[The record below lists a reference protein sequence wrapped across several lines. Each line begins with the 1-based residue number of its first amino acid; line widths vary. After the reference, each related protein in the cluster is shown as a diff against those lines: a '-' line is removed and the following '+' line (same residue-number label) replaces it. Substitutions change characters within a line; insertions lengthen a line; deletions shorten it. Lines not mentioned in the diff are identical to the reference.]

1 MNRNILKKLGAVALS
16 ALMTLGVASQGI
28 STVQATSYYVNY
40 DGKSKAYGSTCG
52 KFRINGRQAW
62 CLEHKKSTPG
72 SQSMNAEIY
81 HSTEAKYANIRKI
94 MYYGWFGYEEWGGL
108 HGKSNDEKNVIMSKA
123 LSHAYS
129 GSSISKGIM
138 TDFYNYATSKPD
150 PLNQHVL
157 MFSKNVVNTWYDKNA
172 KTQKSESSRLNGPN
186 GYHITINTQTNR
198 VKVVNETRGWSGQVV
213 DVYGGDTVHY
223 EADAGYT
230 GHAYSGYLKGGFTFA
245 PLIAWNGDS
254 RKQRVGTWITEDP
267 IQTTFL
273 NADFRAQLGSL
284 KLRKTDKG
292 GKLLDGAVFH
302 VSGNGYDRDVTVT
315 NGEITVNELPIGDY
329 TVTEKTAPN
338 GYLVNVAPFK
348 TTVSA
353 NHTAETT
360 ITDEAPT
367 GKISIKKSDSK
378 GNVQGEASLEGA
390 EYTVYGADGQE
401 VGKITT
407 DKDGN
412 GSLENLVLGTYTVKE
427 TKAPE
432 AYDLDWNTYT
442 VELTYK
448 DQNTAIILGNVDS
461 KENVKTGKI
470 EIKKTDTEGNPLK
483 SGEFGIY
490 ANADMYIGD
499 TLYKKGQL
507 VVSIKTDD
515 SGVARSGDLPYGSYY
530 VKEISA
536 PTHEGGNS
544 HNFVLSDDT
553 QYVKINGK
561 NKTDTVTFVDKKVTA
576 SKTTITGTDEIKGA
590 VMTVTDNDGKVIDTW
605 TSDGNPHSI
614 KGLHEGWEYTLTET
628 TAPKGYVKA
637 ESIKFTVSTDKKDQT
652 IVMKDKQFTASK
664 KDVSGK
670 NYVEGAKL
678 EVRDDQNRVV
688 DSWTSTKEDHYVSG
702 LEEGKTY
709 RLVEAEAPKGYVKA
723 KDVFFTVSNEKKNES
738 VVMKDAKITA
748 SKTEVTGTKEVEGAK
763 MTVTDEKGKTVD
775 EWTSGKE
782 EHSISGLEEG
792 KKYTLTET
800 TAPKGYVKA
809 ESIEFTAG
817 DKDQKLVMKD
827 KQVTVTKTEVS
838 GTDEVEGAKMTVTDE
853 KGKTVDEWTSG
864 KEEHY
869 VSGLEEGKTYTL
881 TETTA
886 PNGYVKA
893 ESIEFTVSKDK
904 VNQKVNMLD
913 KQISVTKTDITG
925 TQEVPGATLTV
936 KDEDGNTV
944 DTWVS
949 GEKEHYVSGLEE
961 GKTYTLIEE
970 TAPEGYVRADEITFT
985 VTKEK
990 VDQEVNM
997 FDAQVK
1003 VTKTDALTGDAVKG
1017 AEFTVFDKDGNI
1029 VDKWTT
1035 DGTAHAVS
1043 GLDAGCEYI
1052 LKETKT
1058 PEGYMTA
1065 PDRTLV
1071 VSGEQNMDVEIK
1083 EQPVLTDIEV
1093 QKVDAQTKKVI
1104 RSKDFEFTMYSDAEC
1119 KNAITTV
1126 SADKNAGT
1134 ATFKDLRYGTYYI
1147 KETKAPTGYLLS
1159 KEVKKVVIDD
1169 NLENVGKT
1177 YSFVYQDTPM
1187 PTTGVKTGDGTDIKK
1202 FTALTGISG
1211 IVLLICVI
1219 LILRKKKNAQ

>member
-28 STVQATSYYVNY
+28 SSVEASGNYELKYYGQSKGLGSECGNFTI
-40 DGKSKAYGSTCG
+40 DGRRG
-52 KFRINGRQAW
+52 W
-62 CLEHKKSTPG
+62 CIEHKKDSPPSG
-72 SQSMNAEIY
+72 FVNGEIY
-81 HSTEAKYANIRKI
+81 HGTDAKSANIRKI
-94 MYYGWFGYEEWGGL
+94 MYYGWEGFEPWSGL
-108 HGKSNDEKNVIMSKA
+108 NTLSDAEKNSLMSMA
-123 LSHAYS
+123 LSCAYS
-129 GSSISKGIM
+129 GTKIRNATIKN
-138 TDFYNYATSKPD
+138 FYNYATSQPD
-150 PLNQHVL
+150 PQNKNILK
-157 MFSKNVVNTWYDKNA
+157 FSKQIVNTWYDQNA
-172 KTQKSESSRLNGPN
+172 KVQKSESSRLNGPN
-186 GYHITINTQTNR
+186 GAHVTINPQTSKVR
-198 VKVVNETRGWSGQVV
+198 VVNETKGTSGQIV
-213 DVYGGDTVHY
+213 DVYAGDTVHY
-223 EADAGYT
+223 EADADYT
-230 GHAYSGYLKGGFTFA
+230 GNSYSGWLKGGFSFA
-245 PLIAWNGDS
+245 PLIVHNGNS
-254 RKQRVGTWITEDP
+254 KQQHIGVWITTDP
-267 IQTTFL
+267 LEPTCL
-273 NADFRAQLGSL
+273 NADFKAVVGSL
-284 KLRKTDKG
+284 KLRKTDTG

-302 VSGNGYDRDVTVT
+302 VSGNGYDKDVTVA
-315 NGEITVNELPIGDY
+315 NGEITVNDLTVGDY
-329 TVTEKTAPN
+329 TITEKTAPN

-353 NHTAETT
+353 NQTAETT

-515 SGVARSGDLPYGSYY
+515 SGVARSDDLPYGSYY

-536 PTHEGGNS
+536 PTQEAGNS

-652 IVMKDKQFTASK
+652 LVMKDKQFTASK
-664 KDVSGK
+664 TDVSHK

-723 KDVFFTVSNEKKNES
+723 RDVFFTVSKDKKNES
-738 VVMKDAKITA
+738 VVMKDAIITA
-748 SKTEVTGTKEVEGAK
+748 SKTDITGTKEVEGAK
-763 MTVTDEKGKTVD
+763 MTVTDETGKTVD

-782 EHSISGLEEG
+782 EHRISGLEEG

-809 ESIEFTAG
+809 ESITFTAG
-817 DKDQKLVMKD
+817 DKNQKFVMRD

-853 KGKTVDEWTSG
+853 KGKTVDEWTST
-864 KEEHY
+864 KE
-869 VSGLEEGKTYTL
+869 
-881 TETTA
+881 
-886 PNGYVKA
+886 
-893 ESIEFTVSKDK
+893 
-904 VNQKVNMLD
+904 
-913 KQISVTKTDITG
+913 
-925 TQEVPGATLTV
+925 
-936 KDEDGNTV
+936 
-944 DTWVS
+944 
-949 GEKEHYVSGLEE
+949 EHYVSGLEE

-970 TAPEGYVRADEITFT
+970 NAPEGYVRAEEITFT
-985 VTKEK
+985 VTNEK

-1043 GLDAGCEYI
+1043 GLDAGKEYI

-1159 KEVKKVVIDD
+1159 KEVKKVVVDD
-1169 NLENVGKT
+1169 KLENVGKT
-1177 YSFVYQDTPM
+1177 YSFIYQDTPM
-1187 PTTGVKTGDGTDIKK
+1187 PTTGVKTGDGTDIQK

>member
-16 ALMTLGVASQGI
+16 ALMTLGIASQGI
-28 STVQATSYYVNY
+28 STVEAFSAHVDY

-62 CLEHKKSTPG
+62 CLEHAKKTPG
-72 SQSMNAEIY
+72 SQNMNAEIY
-81 HSTEAKYANIRKI
+81 TSTEARYANIRKI
-94 MYYGWFGYEEWGGL
+94 MYYGWFGYEEWSGL
-108 HGKSNDEKNVIMSKA
+108 HGKSDNEKNVIMSKA

-150 PLNQHVL
+150 PLHQNNLV
-157 MFSKNVVNTWYDKNA
+157 FSRHVVNTWYDQNA
-172 KTQKSESSRLNGPN
+172 KIQKSESSRLNGPN

-198 VKVVNETRGWSGQVV
+198 VKVVNETKGWAGQVV

-230 GHAYSGYLKGGFTFA
+230 GHAYSGYLQGGFTFA

-254 RKQRVGTWITEDP
+254 RKQHVGTWLTVDP
-267 IQTTFL
+267 GVNTFL

-536 PTHEGGNS
+536 PTQEAGNS

-936 KDEDGNTV
+936 KDADGNTV

-1003 VTKTDALTGDAVKG
+1003 VTKTDALTGDSVKG

-1083 EQPVLTDIEV
+1083 EHPVLTDIEV

>member
-28 STVQATSYYVNY
+28 STVNAASYYVNY
-40 DGKSKAYGSTCG
+40 DGKSTAYGSTCG

-62 CLEHKKSTPG
+62 CLEHAKKTPG

-94 MYYGWFGYEEWGGL
+94 MYYGWFGYEEWSGL
-108 HGKSNDEKNVIMSKA
+108 HGKSDNEKNVIMSKA

-129 GSSISKGIM
+129 GSSISRGIM

-150 PLNQHVL
+150 PLNQNVL
-157 MFSKNVVNTWYDKNA
+157 VFSKQVVNTWYDQNA
-172 KTQKSESSRLNGPN
+172 KIQKSESSRLNGPN
-186 GYHITINTQTNR
+186 GYHITINTQTSR

-230 GHAYSGYLKGGFTFA
+230 GSAYSGWKKAGFTFA
-245 PLIAWNGDS
+245 PLIAWNNDS
-254 RKQRVGTWITEDP
+254 SKQHLGTWITEDP
-267 IQTTFL
+267 IVSTCL

-302 VSGNGYDRDVTVT
+302 VSGNGYDKDVTVA

-348 TTVSA
+348 ATVSA
-353 NHTAETT
+353 GQTAETT

-367 GKISIKKSDSK
+367 GKISIRKSDSK

-390 EYTVYGADGQE
+390 EYTVYGADSQE

-515 SGVARSGDLPYGSYY
+515 SGVARSDDLPYGSYY

-536 PTHEGGNS
+536 PTQEDGNS

-652 IVMKDKQFTASK
+652 LVMKDKQFTASK

-709 RLVEAEAPKGYVKA
+709 
-723 KDVFFTVSNEKKNES
+723 
-738 VVMKDAKITA
+738 
-748 SKTEVTGTKEVEGAK
+748 
-763 MTVTDEKGKTVD
+763 
-775 EWTSGKE
+775 
-782 EHSISGLEEG
+782 
-792 KKYTLTET
+792 
-800 TAPKGYVKA
+800 
-809 ESIEFTAG
+809 
-817 DKDQKLVMKD
+817 
-827 KQVTVTKTEVS
+827 
-838 GTDEVEGAKMTVTDE
+838 
-853 KGKTVDEWTSG
+853 
-864 KEEHY
+864 
-869 VSGLEEGKTYTL
+869 
-881 TETTA
+881 
-886 PNGYVKA
+886 
-893 ESIEFTVSKDK
+893 
-904 VNQKVNMLD
+904 
-913 KQISVTKTDITG
+913 
-925 TQEVPGATLTV
+925 
-936 KDEDGNTV
+936 
-944 DTWVS
+944 
-949 GEKEHYVSGLEE
+949 
-961 GKTYTLIEE
+961 TLIEE
-970 TAPEGYVRADEITFT
+970 TAPEGYVRAEKITFT
-985 VTKEK
+985 VTNEK

-1003 VTKTDALTGDAVKG
+1003 VSKTDALTGDAVKG

-1043 GLDAGCEYI
+1043 GLDAGSEYI

-1104 RSKDFEFTMYSDAEC
+1104 RSKDFEFTMYSDEEC

-1159 KEVKKVVIDD
+1159 KVVKKVVVDD
-1169 NLENVGKT
+1169 KLENVGKT

-1187 PTTGVKTGDGTDIKK
+1187 PTTGVKTGDGTDIQK

-1219 LILRKKKNAQ
+1219 LIIRKKKNAQ

>member
-16 ALMTLGVASQGI
+16 ALMTLGVVSQSLNIVEASSHKLDYLGQTTAWG
-28 STVQATSYYVNY
+28 TECGNY
-40 DGKSKAYGSTCG
+40 LIDG
-52 KFRINGRQAW
+52 RRAW
-62 CLEHKKSTPG
+62 CIEHKKDSPPAG
-72 SQSMNAEIY
+72 VVNGDVY
-81 HSTEAKYANIRKI
+81 KSTEGKFANMRKI
-94 MYYGWFGYEEWGGL
+94 MYYGWYGYEQWGGMNNL
-108 HGKSNDEKNVIMSKA
+108 SDIERNTMMSIA

-129 GSSISKGIM
+129 GTKIRQTIIK
-138 TDFYNYATSKPD
+138 DFYNFAVSQPD
-150 PLNQHVL
+150 PLNKNVL
-157 MFSKNVVNTWYDKNA
+157 KFSKQIVNVWYDKDA
-172 KTQKSESSRLNGPN
+172 KIQKSESSTLNGPSN
-186 GYHITINTQTNR
+186 YHVTINPQTSKVR
-198 VKVVNETRGWSGQVV
+198 VVNETRGTSGQIV

-223 EADAGYT
+223 EADADYT
-230 GHAYSGYLKGGFTFA
+230 GNSYSGWLKGGFQFA
-245 PLIAWNGDS
+245 PLIIWNNNAS
-254 RKQRVGTWITEDP
+254 QQHISTWVITAPDEP
-267 IQTTFL
+267 TCL
-273 NADFRAQLGSL
+273 NADFKAVVGSL
-284 KLRKTDKG
+284 KLRKTDTG
-292 GKLLDGAVFH
+292 GKLLNGAVFH
-302 VSGNGYDRDVTVT
+302 VSGNGYEQDVTVE
-315 NGEITVNELPIGDY
+315 NGEITVNELPAGDY

-348 TTVSA
+348 TTVVA
-353 NHTAETT
+353 GQTAETT

-378 GNVQGEASLEGA
+378 GNIQGEASLEGA
-390 EYTVYGADGQE
+390 EYTVYGPDGQE

-461 KENVKTGKI
+461 KENVKIGKI

-515 SGVARSGDLPYGSYY
+515 SGVARSDDLPYGSYY

-536 PTHEGGNS
+536 PTQETGNS

-553 QYVKINGK
+553 QCVKINGK

-652 IVMKDKQFTASK
+652 LVMKDKQFTASK

-709 RLVEAEAPKGYVKA
+709 
-723 KDVFFTVSNEKKNES
+723 
-738 VVMKDAKITA
+738 
-748 SKTEVTGTKEVEGAK
+748 
-763 MTVTDEKGKTVD
+763 
-775 EWTSGKE
+775 
-782 EHSISGLEEG
+782 
-792 KKYTLTET
+792 
-800 TAPKGYVKA
+800 
-809 ESIEFTAG
+809 
-817 DKDQKLVMKD
+817 
-827 KQVTVTKTEVS
+827 
-838 GTDEVEGAKMTVTDE
+838 
-853 KGKTVDEWTSG
+853 
-864 KEEHY
+864 
-869 VSGLEEGKTYTL
+869 
-881 TETTA
+881 
-886 PNGYVKA
+886 
-893 ESIEFTVSKDK
+893 
-904 VNQKVNMLD
+904 
-913 KQISVTKTDITG
+913 
-925 TQEVPGATLTV
+925 
-936 KDEDGNTV
+936 
-944 DTWVS
+944 
-949 GEKEHYVSGLEE
+949 
-961 GKTYTLIEE
+961 TLIEE
-970 TAPEGYVRADEITFT
+970 TAPEGYVRAEEITFT

-1043 GLDAGCEYI
+1043 GLDAGCEYV

-1219 LILRKKKNAQ
+1219 LIIRKKKNAQ

>member
-1 MNRNILKKLGAVALS
+1 MNRNILKKLGAIALS
-16 ALMTLGVASQGI
+16 ALMTLGVTSQSINIVEASSHKLDYLGQTTAWG
-28 STVQATSYYVNY
+28 TECGNY
-40 DGKSKAYGSTCG
+40 LIDG
-52 KFRINGRQAW
+52 RRAW
-62 CLEHKKSTPG
+62 CIEHKKDSPPSG
-72 SQSMNAEIY
+72 VINGDVY
-81 HSTEAKYANIRKI
+81 KSTEEKFANMRKI
-94 MYYGWFGYEEWGGL
+94 MYYGWYGYEQWSGMDNLSDIER
-108 HGKSNDEKNVIMSKA
+108 NTMMSIA
-123 LSHAYS
+123 LSKAYS
-129 GSSISKGIM
+129 GTKIRQTIIN
-138 TDFYNYATSKPD
+138 DFYNFAVSQPD
-150 PLNQHVL
+150 PLNKNVL
-157 MFSKNVVNTWYDKNA
+157 KFSKQIVNVWYDKDA
-172 KTQKSESSRLNGPN
+172 KIQKSESSTLNGPSK
-186 GYHITINTQTNR
+186 YHVTINPQTSKVR
-198 VKVVNETRGWSGQVV
+198 VVNETRGTSGQVV

-223 EADAGYT
+223 EADADYT
-230 GHAYSGYLKGGFTFA
+230 GNSYSGWLKGGFSFA
-245 PLIAWNGDS
+245 PLIVHNGNS
-254 RKQRVGTWITEDP
+254 AQQHISTWVTTDP
-267 IQTTFL
+267 DEPTCL
-273 NADFRAQLGSL
+273 NADFKAVVGSL

-302 VSGNGYDRDVTVT
+302 VSGNGYEQDVTVE
-315 NGEITVNELPIGDY
+315 NGEITVNELPAGDY

-348 TTVSA
+348 TTVVA
-353 NHTAETT
+353 GQTVETT

-367 GKISIKKSDSK
+367 GKIYITKSDSK

-515 SGVARSGDLPYGSYY
+515 SGVARSDDLPYGSYY

-536 PTHEGGNS
+536 PTQEAGNS

-576 SKTTITGTDEIKGA
+576 SKTTITGTKEI
-590 VMTVTDNDGKVIDTW
+590 
-605 TSDGNPHSI
+605 
-614 KGLHEGWEYTLTET
+614 
-628 TAPKGYVKA
+628 
-637 ESIKFTVSTDKKDQT
+637 
-652 IVMKDKQFTASK
+652 
-664 KDVSGK
+664 
-670 NYVEGAKL
+670 
-678 EVRDDQNRVV
+678 
-688 DSWTSTKEDHYVSG
+688 
-702 LEEGKTY
+702 
-709 RLVEAEAPKGYVKA
+709 
-723 KDVFFTVSNEKKNES
+723 
-738 VVMKDAKITA
+738 
-748 SKTEVTGTKEVEGAK
+748 EGAK

-792 KKYTLTET
+792 KK
-800 TAPKGYVKA
+800 
-809 ESIEFTAG
+809 
-817 DKDQKLVMKD
+817 
-827 KQVTVTKTEVS
+827 
-838 GTDEVEGAKMTVTDE
+838 
-853 KGKTVDEWTSG
+853 
-864 KEEHY
+864 
-869 VSGLEEGKTYTL
+869 
-881 TETTA
+881 
-886 PNGYVKA
+886 
-893 ESIEFTVSKDK
+893 
-904 VNQKVNMLD
+904 
-913 KQISVTKTDITG
+913 
-925 TQEVPGATLTV
+925 
-936 KDEDGNTV
+936 
-944 DTWVS
+944 
-949 GEKEHYVSGLEE
+949 
-961 GKTYTLIEE
+961 YTLIEE

>member
-1 MNRNILKKLGAVALS
+1 MNRNILKKLGAIALS
-16 ALMTLGVASQGI
+16 ALMTLGVTSQSINIVEASSHKLDSLGQTTAWG
-28 STVQATSYYVNY
+28 TECGNY
-40 DGKSKAYGSTCG
+40 LIDG
-52 KFRINGRQAW
+52 RRAW
-62 CLEHKKSTPG
+62 CIEHKKDSPPSG
-72 SQSMNAEIY
+72 VINGDVY
-81 HSTEAKYANIRKI
+81 KSTEEKFANMRKI
-94 MYYGWFGYEEWGGL
+94 MYYGWYGYEQWSGMDNLSDIER
-108 HGKSNDEKNVIMSKA
+108 NTMMSIA
-123 LSHAYS
+123 LSKAYS
-129 GSSISKGIM
+129 GTKIRQTIIN
-138 TDFYNYATSKPD
+138 DFYNFAVSQPD
-150 PLNQHVL
+150 PLNKNVL
-157 MFSKNVVNTWYDKNA
+157 KFSKQIVNVWYDKDA
-172 KTQKSESSRLNGPN
+172 KIQKSESSTLNGPSK
-186 GYHITINTQTNR
+186 YHVTINPQTSKVR
-198 VKVVNETRGWSGQVV
+198 VVNETRGTSGQVV

-223 EADAGYT
+223 EADADYT
-230 GHAYSGYLKGGFTFA
+230 GNSYSGWLKGGFSFA
-245 PLIAWNGDS
+245 PLIVHNGNS
-254 RKQRVGTWITEDP
+254 AQQHISTWVTTDP
-267 IQTTFL
+267 DEPTCL
-273 NADFRAQLGSL
+273 NADFKAVVGSL

-302 VSGNGYDRDVTVT
+302 VSGNGYEQDVTVE
-315 NGEITVNELPIGDY
+315 NGEITVNELPAGDY

-348 TTVSA
+348 TTVVA
-353 NHTAETT
+353 GQTVETT

-367 GKISIKKSDSK
+367 GKIYITKSDSK

-515 SGVARSGDLPYGSYY
+515 SGVARSDDLPYGSYY

-536 PTHEGGNS
+536 PTQEAGNS

-637 ESIKFTVSTDKKDQT
+637 EPIKFTVSTDKKDQT
-652 IVMKDKQFTASK
+652 LVMKDKQFTASK

-709 RLVEAEAPKGYVKA
+709 RLVE
-723 KDVFFTVSNEKKNES
+723 
-738 VVMKDAKITA
+738 
-748 SKTEVTGTKEVEGAK
+748 VE
-763 MTVTDEKGKTVD
+763 
-775 EWTSGKE
+775 
-782 EHSISGLEEG
+782 
-792 KKYTLTET
+792 
-800 TAPKGYVKA
+800 APKGYVKA

-827 KQVTVTKTEVS
+827 KQVTITKTEVT
-838 GTDEVEGAKMTVTDE
+838 GIKEIEGAKMTVKDE
-853 KGKTVDEWTSG
+853 TGKTVDTWTST

-869 VSGLEEGKTYTL
+869 V
-881 TETTA
+881 
-886 PNGYVKA
+886 N
-893 ESIEFTVSKDK
+893 
-904 VNQKVNMLD
+904 
-913 KQISVTKTDITG
+913 
-925 TQEVPGATLTV
+925 
-936 KDEDGNTV
+936 
-944 DTWVS
+944 
-949 GEKEHYVSGLEE
+949 GLEE

-985 VTKEK
+985 VTNEK

-1029 VDKWTT
+1029 VDKWIT

-1043 GLDAGCEYI
+1043 GLDAGKEYI
-1052 LKETKT
+1052 IKETKT

-1104 RSKDFEFTMYSDAEC
+1104 RSKDFEFTMYSDADC

-1134 ATFKDLRYGTYYI
+1134 ATFKNLRYGTYYI

-1159 KEVKKVVIDD
+1159 KEVKKVVVDD
-1169 NLENVGKT
+1169 KLENVGKT
-1177 YSFVYQDTPM
+1177 YSFIYQDTPM
-1187 PTTGVKTGDGTDIKK
+1187 PTTGVKTADGTDIQK

>member
-28 STVQATSYYVNY
+28 NSVEASGTYELKYYGQSKGLGSECGNY
-40 DGKSKAYGSTCG
+40 TIDGRRG
-52 KFRINGRQAW
+52 W
-62 CLEHKKSTPG
+62 CIEHKKDSPPSG
-72 SQSMNAEIY
+72 FVNGEIY
-81 HSTEAKYANIRKI
+81 HGTDATSANIRKI
-94 MYYGWFGYEEWGGL
+94 MYYGWEGFEPWSGL
-108 HGKSNDEKNVIMSKA
+108 NTLSDAEKNSLMSMS
-123 LSHAYS
+123 LSCAYS
-129 GSSISKGIM
+129 GTKIRNATIKN
-138 TDFYNYATSKPD
+138 FYNYATSQPD
-150 PLNQHVL
+150 PQNKNILK
-157 MFSKNVVNTWYDKNA
+157 FSKQIVNTWYDQNA
-172 KTQKSESSRLNGPN
+172 KVQKSESSRLNGPN
-186 GYHITINTQTNR
+186 GAHVTINPQTSKVR
-198 VKVVNETRGWSGQVV
+198 VVNETRGTSGQIV
-213 DVYGGDTVHY
+213 DVYAGDTVHY
-223 EADAGYT
+223 EADADYT
-230 GHAYSGYLKGGFTFA
+230 GNSYSGWLKGGFSFA
-245 PLIAWNGDS
+245 PLIVHNGNS
-254 RKQRVGTWITEDP
+254 KQQHIGTWITTDP
-267 IQTTFL
+267 LEPTCL
-273 NADFRAQLGSL
+273 NADFKAVVGSL
-284 KLRKTDKG
+284 KLRKTDTG

-302 VSGNGYDRDVTVT
+302 VSGNGYDKDVTVA
-315 NGEITVNELPIGDY
+315 NGEITVNDLTIGDY
-329 TVTEKTAPN
+329 TITEKTAPN

-348 TTVSA
+348 TTVVA
-353 NHTAETT
+353 GQTAETT

-378 GNVQGEASLEGA
+378 GNIQGEASLEGA
-390 EYTVYGADGQE
+390 EYTVYGPDGQE

-536 PTHEGGNS
+536 PTQEDGNS

-590 VMTVTDNDGKVIDTW
+590 VMTVTDNGGKVIDTW

-614 KGLHEGWEYTLTET
+614 KGLHEGCEYTLTET

-637 ESIKFTVSTDKKDQT
+637 DSIKFTVSTDKKDQT
-652 IVMKDKQFTASK
+652 LVMKDKQFTASK

-709 RLVEAEAPKGYVKA
+709 
-723 KDVFFTVSNEKKNES
+723 
-738 VVMKDAKITA
+738 
-748 SKTEVTGTKEVEGAK
+748 
-763 MTVTDEKGKTVD
+763 
-775 EWTSGKE
+775 
-782 EHSISGLEEG
+782 
-792 KKYTLTET
+792 
-800 TAPKGYVKA
+800 
-809 ESIEFTAG
+809 
-817 DKDQKLVMKD
+817 
-827 KQVTVTKTEVS
+827 
-838 GTDEVEGAKMTVTDE
+838 
-853 KGKTVDEWTSG
+853 
-864 KEEHY
+864 
-869 VSGLEEGKTYTL
+869 TL

-913 KQISVTKTDITG
+913 KQVSVTKTDITG

-949 GEKEHYVSGLEE
+949 GDKEHYVSGLEE

-970 TAPEGYVRADEITFT
+970 TAPEGYVRAEEITFT
-985 VTKEK
+985 VTNEK

-1043 GLDAGCEYI
+1043 GLDAGSEYI

-1104 RSKDFEFTMYSDAEC
+1104 RSKDFEFTMYSDEEC

-1134 ATFKDLRYGTYYI
+1134 ATFKNLRYGTYYI

-1159 KEVKKVVIDD
+1159 KEVKKVVVDD
-1169 NLENVGKT
+1169 KLENVGKT
-1177 YSFVYQDTPM
+1177 YSFIYQDTPM
-1187 PTTGVKTGDGTDIKK
+1187 PTTGVKTGDGTDIQK

-1211 IVLLICVI
+1211 IVLLLCVI

>member
-1 MNRNILKKLGAVALS
+1 MNRNILKKLGAIALS
-16 ALMTLGVASQGI
+16 ALMTLGVTSQSINIVEASSHKLDYLGQTTAWG
-28 STVQATSYYVNY
+28 TECGNY
-40 DGKSKAYGSTCG
+40 LIDG
-52 KFRINGRQAW
+52 RRAW
-62 CLEHKKSTPG
+62 CIEHKKDSPPSG
-72 SQSMNAEIY
+72 VINGDVY
-81 HSTEAKYANIRKI
+81 KSTEEKFANMRKI
-94 MYYGWFGYEEWGGL
+94 MYYGWYGYEQWSGMDNLSDIER
-108 HGKSNDEKNVIMSKA
+108 NTMMSIA
-123 LSHAYS
+123 LSKAYS
-129 GSSISKGIM
+129 GTKTRQTIIN
-138 TDFYNYATSKPD
+138 DFYNFAVSQPD
-150 PLNQHVL
+150 PLNKNVL
-157 MFSKNVVNTWYDKNA
+157 KFSKQIVNVWYDKDA
-172 KTQKSESSRLNGPN
+172 KIQKSESSTLNGPSK
-186 GYHITINTQTNR
+186 YHVTINPQTSKVR
-198 VKVVNETRGWSGQVV
+198 VVNETRGTSGQVV

-223 EADAGYT
+223 EADADYT
-230 GHAYSGYLKGGFTFA
+230 GNSYSGWLKGGFSFA
-245 PLIAWNGDS
+245 PLIVHNGNS
-254 RKQRVGTWITEDP
+254 AQQHISTWVTTDP
-267 IQTTFL
+267 DEPTCL
-273 NADFRAQLGSL
+273 NADFKAVVGSL
-284 KLRKTDKG
+284 KLRKTDTG
-292 GKLLDGAVFH
+292 GKLLNGAVFH
-302 VSGNGYDRDVTVT
+302 VSGNGYEQDVTVE
-315 NGEITVNELPIGDY
+315 NGEITVNELPAGDY

-348 TTVSA
+348 TTVVA
-353 NHTAETT
+353 GQTVETT

-367 GKISIKKSDSK
+367 GKIYITKSDSK

-412 GSLENLVLGTYTVKE
+412 GSIENLVLGTYTVKE

-536 PTHEGGNS
+536 PTQEAGNS

-576 SKTTITGTDEIKGA
+576 SKTTITGTKEIKGA
-590 VMTVTDNDGKVIDTW
+590 VMTVTDNGGKVIDTW

-614 KGLHEGWEYTLTET
+614 KGLHEGCEYTLTET

-637 ESIKFTVSTDKKDQT
+637 DSIKFTVSTDKKDQT
-652 IVMKDKQFTASK
+652 LVMKDKQFTASK

-670 NYVEGAKL
+670 NYVEGTKL

-763 MTVTDEKGKTVD
+763 MTVTDEKGKIVD

-827 KQVTVTKTEVS
+827 KQVTVTKT
-838 GTDEVEGAKMTVTDE
+838 
-853 KGKTVDEWTSG
+853 
-864 KEEHY
+864 
-869 VSGLEEGKTYTL
+869 
-881 TETTA
+881 
-886 PNGYVKA
+886 
-893 ESIEFTVSKDK
+893 
-904 VNQKVNMLD
+904 
-913 KQISVTKTDITG
+913 DITG

-949 GEKEHYVSGLEE
+949 GDKEHYVSGLEE

-1003 VTKTDALTGDAVKG
+1003 VTKTDALTGDSVNG

-1043 GLDAGCEYI
+1043 GLDAGCEYD

-1104 RSKDFEFTMYSDAEC
+1104 KSKDFEFTMYSDAEC

-1159 KEVKKVVIDD
+1159 KEVKKVVVDD
-1169 NLENVGKT
+1169 KLENVGKT

-1187 PTTGVKTGDGTDIKK
+1187 PTTGVKTGDGTDIQK

-1219 LILRKKKNAQ
+1219 LIIRKKKNTQ

>member
-16 ALMTLGVASQGI
+16 ALMTLGVTSQSLNTVEAS
-28 STVQATSYYVNY
+28 SHNLEYYGQTTAWGTECGNY
-40 DGKSKAYGSTCG
+40 SIDG
-52 KFRINGRQAW
+52 RRAW
-62 CLEHKKSTPG
+62 CIEHKKDSPPAG
-72 SQSMNAEIY
+72 VINGDVY
-81 HSTEAKYANIRKI
+81 KSTEGKFANMRKI
-94 MYYGWFGYEEWGGL
+94 MYYGWQGYEQWNGMNNL
-108 HGKSNDEKNVIMSKA
+108 SDIEKNTMMSIA

-129 GSSISKGIM
+129 GSKIRQQIIK
-138 TDFYNYATSKPD
+138 DFYNFAVSQPD
-150 PLNQHVL
+150 PLNKNVL
-157 MFSKNVVNTWYDKNA
+157 KFSKQIVNVWYDKDA
-172 KTQKSESSRLNGPN
+172 KVQKSESSTLNGPSN
-186 GYHITINTQTNR
+186 YHVTINPQTSKVR
-198 VKVVNETRGWSGQVV
+198 VVNETRGTSGQIV

-223 EADAGYT
+223 EADADYT
-230 GHAYSGYLKGGFTFA
+230 GNSYSGWLKGGFQFA
-245 PLIAWNGDS
+245 PLIVWNNNAS
-254 RKQRVGTWITEDP
+254 QQHISTWVITDP
-267 IQTTFL
+267 DEPTCL
-273 NADFRAQLGSL
+273 NADFKAVVGSL
-284 KLRKTDKG
+284 KLRKTDTG
-292 GKLLDGAVFH
+292 GKLLNGAVFH
-302 VSGNGYDRDVTVT
+302 VSGNGYEQDVTVE
-315 NGEITVNELPIGDY
+315 NGEITVNELPAGDY
-329 TVTEKTAPN
+329 TITEKTAPN

-348 TTVSA
+348 TTVVA
-353 NHTAETT
+353 GQTVETT

-412 GSLENLVLGTYTVKE
+412 GGLENLVLGTYTVKE

-536 PTHEGGNS
+536 PTQEAGNS

-590 VMTVTDNDGKVIDTW
+590 VMTVTDNGGKVIDTW
-605 TSDGNPHSI
+605 TSDGNSHSI
-614 KGLHEGWEYTLTET
+614 KGLHEGCEYTLTET

-637 ESIKFTVSTDKKDQT
+637 DSIKFTVSTDKKDQT
-652 IVMKDKQFTASK
+652 LAMKDKQFTASK

-709 RLVEAEAPKGYVKA
+709 
-723 KDVFFTVSNEKKNES
+723 
-738 VVMKDAKITA
+738 
-748 SKTEVTGTKEVEGAK
+748 
-763 MTVTDEKGKTVD
+763 
-775 EWTSGKE
+775 
-782 EHSISGLEEG
+782 
-792 KKYTLTET
+792 
-800 TAPKGYVKA
+800 
-809 ESIEFTAG
+809 
-817 DKDQKLVMKD
+817 
-827 KQVTVTKTEVS
+827 
-838 GTDEVEGAKMTVTDE
+838 
-853 KGKTVDEWTSG
+853 
-864 KEEHY
+864 
-869 VSGLEEGKTYTL
+869 
-881 TETTA
+881 
-886 PNGYVKA
+886 
-893 ESIEFTVSKDK
+893 
-904 VNQKVNMLD
+904 
-913 KQISVTKTDITG
+913 
-925 TQEVPGATLTV
+925 
-936 KDEDGNTV
+936 
-944 DTWVS
+944 
-949 GEKEHYVSGLEE
+949 
-961 GKTYTLIEE
+961 TLIEE
-970 TAPEGYVRADEITFT
+970 TAPEGYVRAEEITFT
-985 VTKEK
+985 VTNEK

-1219 LILRKKKNAQ
+1219 LIIRKKKNAQ

>member
-28 STVQATSYYVNY
+28 SSVEASGTYELKYYGQSKGLGSECGNY
-40 DGKSKAYGSTCG
+40 TIDGRRG
-52 KFRINGRQAW
+52 W
-62 CLEHKKSTPG
+62 CIEHKKDSPPSG
-72 SQSMNAEIY
+72 FVNGEIY
-81 HSTEAKYANIRKI
+81 HGTDTTSANIRKI
-94 MYYGWFGYEEWGGL
+94 MYYGWEGFEPWSGL
-108 HGKSNDEKNVIMSKA
+108 NTLSDAEKNSLMSMS
-123 LSHAYS
+123 LSCAYS
-129 GSSISKGIM
+129 GTKIRNATIKN
-138 TDFYNYATSKPD
+138 FYNYATSKPD
-150 PLNQHVL
+150 PQNKNILR
-157 MFSKNVVNTWYDKNA
+157 FSKQVVNTWYDQNA
-172 KTQKSESSRLNGPN
+172 KVQKSESSTLNGPN
-186 GYHITINTQTNR
+186 GAHVTINPQTSKVR
-198 VKVVNETRGWSGQVV
+198 VVNETRGTSGQIV

-223 EADAGYT
+223 EADADYT
-230 GHAYSGYLKGGFTFA
+230 GNSYSGWLKGGFSFA
-245 PLIAWNGDS
+245 PLIVHNGNS
-254 RKQRVGTWITEDP
+254 KQQHIGAWITTDP
-267 IQTTFL
+267 LESTCL
-273 NADFRAQLGSL
+273 NADFKAVVGSL

-302 VSGNGYDRDVTVT
+302 VSGNSYDKDVTVA
-315 NGEITVNELPIGDY
+315 NGEITVNELPIGEY
-329 TVTEKTAPN
+329 TITEKTAPN

-348 TTVSA
+348 ATVSA
-353 NHTAETT
+353 GQTAETT

-367 GKISIKKSDSK
+367 GKISIRKSDSK

-432 AYDLDWNTYT
+432 AYDLDWNSYT

-483 SGEFGIY
+483 GGEFGIY

-515 SGVARSGDLPYGSYY
+515 SGVARSDDLPYGSYY

-536 PTHEGGNS
+536 PTKEAGNS

-576 SKTTITGTDEIKGA
+576 SKTSITGTDEIKGA

-614 KGLHEGWEYTLTET
+614 KGLHEGWEYTLAET

-637 ESIKFTVSTDKKDQT
+637 ESIKFTVSADKKDQT
-652 IVMKDKQFTASK
+652 LVMKDSQFAASK
-664 KDVSGK
+664 KDASGK

-678 EVRDDQNRVV
+678 EVRDAQDRVV
-688 DSWTSTKEDHYVSG
+688 DT
-702 LEEGKTY
+702 
-709 RLVEAEAPKGYVKA
+709 
-723 KDVFFTVSNEKKNES
+723 
-738 VVMKDAKITA
+738 
-748 SKTEVTGTKEVEGAK
+748 
-763 MTVTDEKGKTVD
+763 
-775 EWTSGKE
+775 
-782 EHSISGLEEG
+782 
-792 KKYTLTET
+792 
-800 TAPKGYVKA
+800 
-809 ESIEFTAG
+809 
-817 DKDQKLVMKD
+817 
-827 KQVTVTKTEVS
+827 
-838 GTDEVEGAKMTVTDE
+838 
-853 KGKTVDEWTSG
+853 WTSG

-869 VSGLEEGKTYTL
+869 VIGLEEGKTYTL

-913 KQISVTKTDITG
+913 KQVSVTKTDITG

-949 GEKEHYVSGLEE
+949 GDKEHYVSGLEE

-970 TAPEGYVRADEITFT
+970 TAPEGYVRAEEITFT
-985 VTKEK
+985 VTNEK

-1003 VTKTDALTGDAVKG
+1003 VSKTDALTGDAVKG

-1043 GLDAGCEYI
+1043 GLDAGSEYI

-1104 RSKDFEFTMYSDAEC
+1104 RSKDFEFTMYSDADC

-1134 ATFKDLRYGTYYI
+1134 ATFKNLRYGTYYI

-1177 YSFVYQDTPM
+1177 YSFIYQDTPM
-1187 PTTGVKTGDGTDIKK
+1187 PTTGVKTGDGTDIQK

-1219 LILRKKKNAQ
+1219 LIIRKKKNAQ

>member
-16 ALMTLGVASQGI
+16 ALMTLGIASQGI
-28 STVQATSYYVNY
+28 STVEAFSAHVDY
-40 DGKSKAYGSTCG
+40 DGKSTAYKSTCG

-62 CLEHKKSTPG
+62 CLEHAKKTPG
-72 SQSMNAEIY
+72 SQDMNAEIY
-81 HSTEAKYANIRKI
+81 TSTEARYANIRKI
-94 MYYGWFGYEEWGGL
+94 MYYGWFGYEEWSGL
-108 HGKSNDEKNVIMSKA
+108 HGKSDNEKNVIMSKA

-150 PLNQHVL
+150 PLHQNNLV
-157 MFSKNVVNTWYDKNA
+157 FSKYVVNTWYDQNA
-172 KTQKSESSRLNGPN
+172 KIQKSESSRLNGPN

-198 VKVVNETRGWSGQVV
+198 VKVVNETKGWAGQVV

-245 PLIAWNGDS
+245 PLIAYNGNS
-254 RKQRVGTWITEDP
+254 KQQQIGTWLNVEP
-267 IQTTFL
+267 GVNTFL
-273 NADFRAQLGSL
+273 NAEFRAQLGSL

-348 TTVSA
+348 TTVVA
-353 NHTAETT
+353 GQTVETT

-390 EYTVYGADGQE
+390 EYTVYSADGQE

-407 DKDGN
+407 DNDGN

-515 SGVARSGDLPYGSYY
+515 SGVARSDDLPYGSYY

-536 PTHEGGNS
+536 PTQEAGNS

-709 RLVEAEAPKGYVKA
+709 
-723 KDVFFTVSNEKKNES
+723 
-738 VVMKDAKITA
+738 
-748 SKTEVTGTKEVEGAK
+748 
-763 MTVTDEKGKTVD
+763 
-775 EWTSGKE
+775 
-782 EHSISGLEEG
+782 
-792 KKYTLTET
+792 
-800 TAPKGYVKA
+800 
-809 ESIEFTAG
+809 
-817 DKDQKLVMKD
+817 
-827 KQVTVTKTEVS
+827 
-838 GTDEVEGAKMTVTDE
+838 
-853 KGKTVDEWTSG
+853 
-864 KEEHY
+864 
-869 VSGLEEGKTYTL
+869 
-881 TETTA
+881 
-886 PNGYVKA
+886 
-893 ESIEFTVSKDK
+893 
-904 VNQKVNMLD
+904 
-913 KQISVTKTDITG
+913 
-925 TQEVPGATLTV
+925 
-936 KDEDGNTV
+936 
-944 DTWVS
+944 
-949 GEKEHYVSGLEE
+949 
-961 GKTYTLIEE
+961 TLIEE
-970 TAPEGYVRADEITFT
+970 TAPEGYVRAEEITFT
-985 VTKEK
+985 VTNEK

-1029 VDKWTT
+1029 VDKWIT

-1043 GLDAGCEYI
+1043 GLDAGKEYI
-1052 LKETKT
+1052 IKETKT

-1104 RSKDFEFTMYSDAEC
+1104 RSKDFEFTMYSDADC

-1134 ATFKDLRYGTYYI
+1134 ATFKNLRYGTYYI

-1219 LILRKKKNAQ
+1219 LIIRKKKNAQ

>member
-16 ALMTLGVASQGI
+16 ALMTLGVTSQSLNTVEAS
-28 STVQATSYYVNY
+28 SHNLEYYGQTTAWGTECGNY
-40 DGKSKAYGSTCG
+40 SIDG
-52 KFRINGRQAW
+52 RRAW
-62 CLEHKKSTPG
+62 CIEHKKDSPPAG
-72 SQSMNAEIY
+72 VINGDVY
-81 HSTEAKYANIRKI
+81 KSTEGKFANMRKI
-94 MYYGWFGYEEWGGL
+94 MYYGWQGYEQWNGMNNL
-108 HGKSNDEKNVIMSKA
+108 SDIKKNTMMSIA

-129 GSSISKGIM
+129 GSKIRQQIIK
-138 TDFYNYATSKPD
+138 DFYNFAVSQPD
-150 PLNQHVL
+150 PLNKNVL
-157 MFSKNVVNTWYDKNA
+157 KFSKQIVNVWYDKDA
-172 KTQKSESSRLNGPN
+172 KVQKSESSTLNGPSN
-186 GYHITINTQTNR
+186 YHVTINPQTSKVR
-198 VKVVNETRGWSGQVV
+198 VVNETRGTSGQIV

-223 EADAGYT
+223 EADADYT
-230 GHAYSGYLKGGFTFA
+230 GNSYSGWLKGGFQFA
-245 PLIAWNGDS
+245 PLIVWNNNAS
-254 RKQRVGTWITEDP
+254 QQHISTWVITAPDEP
-267 IQTTFL
+267 TCL
-273 NADFRAQLGSL
+273 NADFKAVVGSL
-284 KLRKTDKG
+284 KLRKTDTG
-292 GKLLDGAVFH
+292 GKLLNGAVFH
-302 VSGNGYDRDVTVT
+302 VSGNGYEQDVTVE
-315 NGEITVNELPIGDY
+315 NGEITVNELPAGDY
-329 TVTEKTAPN
+329 TITEKTAPN

-348 TTVSA
+348 TTVVA
-353 NHTAETT
+353 GQTVETT

-367 GKISIKKSDSK
+367 GKISIKKSDSE

-461 KENVKTGKI
+461 KENVKTGMI

-490 ANADMYIGD
+490 ANADMYIGA

-507 VVSIKTDD
+507 VMSIKTDENGMAESD
-515 SGVARSGDLPYGSYY
+515 ILPYGSYY
-530 VKEISA
+530 VKELKA
-536 PTHEGGNS
+536 PSTEDGNKE
-544 HNFVLSDDT
+544 NFVLSDET
-553 QYVKINGK
+553 QHVKITGYSSERMLIVA
-561 NKTDTVTFVDKKVTA
+561 TPVAFIDKKVYVT
-576 SKTTITGTDEIKGA
+576 KTDITGSKEIKGA
-590 VMTVTDNDGKVIDTW
+590 QLQVTDLNGEIMDSWV
-605 TSDGNPHSI
+605 SDGQPHSI
-614 KGLHEGWEYTLTET
+614 KGLIEGHDYILTET
-628 TAPKGYVKA
+628 SAPDGYVKA
-637 ESIKFTVSTDKKDQT
+637 QSIKFTVSKEKKDET
-652 IVMKDKQFTASK
+652 IVMKDTRVKVSK
-664 KDVSGK
+664 TDVSGK
-670 NYVEGAKL
+670 KELEGAKL
-678 EVRDDQNRVV
+678 EVRNEFNQVV
-688 DSWTSTKEDHYVSG
+688 DSWTSTKDPHFVNG

-723 KDVFFTVSNEKKNES
+723 KDVFFTVSKEKKNES
-738 VVMKDAKITA
+738 VIMKDAKITA
-748 SKTEVTGTKEVEGAK
+748 SKTEVTGTKEIEGAK
-763 MTVTDEKGKTVD
+763 M
-775 EWTSGKE
+775 
-782 EHSISGLEEG
+782 
-792 KKYTLTET
+792 
-800 TAPKGYVKA
+800 
-809 ESIEFTAG
+809 
-817 DKDQKLVMKD
+817 
-827 KQVTVTKTEVS
+827 
-838 GTDEVEGAKMTVTDE
+838 
-853 KGKTVDEWTSG
+853 
-864 KEEHY
+864 
-869 VSGLEEGKTYTL
+869 
-881 TETTA
+881 
-886 PNGYVKA
+886 
-893 ESIEFTVSKDK
+893 
-904 VNQKVNMLD
+904 
-913 KQISVTKTDITG
+913 
-925 TQEVPGATLTV
+925 TV

-949 GEKEHYVSGLEE
+949 GDKEHHVSGLEE

-970 TAPEGYVRADEITFT
+970 TAPEGYVRAEEITFT

-1071 VSGEQNMDVEIK
+1071 VSGEQNMDVGIK
-1083 EQPVLTDIEV
+1083 EQPVLTNIEV

-1187 PTTGVKTGDGTDIKK
+1187 PTTGVKTGDGTDIQK

-1219 LILRKKKNAQ
+1219 LIIRKKKNAQ

>member
-28 STVQATSYYVNY
+28 STVNAASYYVNY
-40 DGKSKAYGSTCG
+40 DGKSTAYGSTCG

-62 CLEHKKSTPG
+62 CLEHAKKTPG

-94 MYYGWFGYEEWGGL
+94 MYYGWFGYEEWSGL
-108 HGKSNDEKNVIMSKA
+108 HGKSDNEKNVIMSKA

-129 GSSISKGIM
+129 GSSISRGIM

-150 PLNQHVL
+150 PLNQNVL
-157 MFSKNVVNTWYDKNA
+157 VFSKQVVNTWYDQNA
-172 KTQKSESSRLNGPN
+172 KIQKSESSRLNGPN
-186 GYHITINTQTNR
+186 GYHITINTQTSR

-230 GHAYSGYLKGGFTFA
+230 GSAYSGWKKAGFTFA
-245 PLIAWNGDS
+245 PLIAWNNDS
-254 RKQRVGTWITEDP
+254 SKQHLGTWITEDP
-267 IQTTFL
+267 IVSTCL

-284 KLRKTDKG
+284 KLRKTDTG

-302 VSGNGYDRDVTVT
+302 VSGNGYDKDVTVA

-348 TTVSA
+348 ATVSA
-353 NHTAETT
+353 GQTAETT

-367 GKISIKKSDSK
+367 GKISIRKSDSK

-390 EYTVYGADGQE
+390 EYTVYGADSQE

-515 SGVARSGDLPYGSYY
+515 SGVVRSDDLPYGSYY

-536 PTHEGGNS
+536 PTQEDGNS

-652 IVMKDKQFTASK
+652 LVMKDKQFTASK

-709 RLVEAEAPKGYVKA
+709 
-723 KDVFFTVSNEKKNES
+723 
-738 VVMKDAKITA
+738 
-748 SKTEVTGTKEVEGAK
+748 
-763 MTVTDEKGKTVD
+763 
-775 EWTSGKE
+775 
-782 EHSISGLEEG
+782 
-792 KKYTLTET
+792 
-800 TAPKGYVKA
+800 
-809 ESIEFTAG
+809 
-817 DKDQKLVMKD
+817 
-827 KQVTVTKTEVS
+827 
-838 GTDEVEGAKMTVTDE
+838 
-853 KGKTVDEWTSG
+853 
-864 KEEHY
+864 
-869 VSGLEEGKTYTL
+869 
-881 TETTA
+881 
-886 PNGYVKA
+886 
-893 ESIEFTVSKDK
+893 
-904 VNQKVNMLD
+904 
-913 KQISVTKTDITG
+913 
-925 TQEVPGATLTV
+925 
-936 KDEDGNTV
+936 
-944 DTWVS
+944 
-949 GEKEHYVSGLEE
+949 
-961 GKTYTLIEE
+961 TLIEE
-970 TAPEGYVRADEITFT
+970 TAPEGYVRAEKITFT
-985 VTKEK
+985 VTNEK

-1003 VTKTDALTGDAVKG
+1003 VSKTDALTGDAVKG

-1043 GLDAGCEYI
+1043 GLDAGKEYI
-1052 LKETKT
+1052 IKETKT

-1104 RSKDFEFTMYSDAEC
+1104 RSKDFEFTMYSDEEC

-1134 ATFKDLRYGTYYI
+1134 ATFKNLRYGTYYI

-1159 KEVKKVVIDD
+1159 KEVKKVVVDD
-1169 NLENVGKT
+1169 KLENVGKT
-1177 YSFVYQDTPM
+1177 YSFIYQDTPM
-1187 PTTGVKTGDGTDIKK
+1187 PTTGVKTGDGTDIQK

>member
-1 MNRNILKKLGAVALS
+1 MNRNILKKLGAIALS
-16 ALMTLGVASQGI
+16 ALMTLGVTSQSLNTVEAS
-28 STVQATSYYVNY
+28 SHNLEYYGQTTAWGTECGNY
-40 DGKSKAYGSTCG
+40 SIDG
-52 KFRINGRQAW
+52 RRAW
-62 CLEHKKSTPG
+62 CIEHKKDSPPAG
-72 SQSMNAEIY
+72 VLNGDVY
-81 HSTEAKYANIRKI
+81 KSTEGKFANMRKI
-94 MYYGWFGYEEWGGL
+94 MYYGWQGYEQWNGMNNL
-108 HGKSNDEKNVIMSKA
+108 SDIEKNTMMSIA

-129 GSSISKGIM
+129 GSEIRQQIIK
-138 TDFYNYATSKPD
+138 DFYNFAVSQPD
-150 PLNQHVL
+150 PLNKNVL
-157 MFSKNVVNTWYDKNA
+157 KFSKQIVNVWYDKDA
-172 KTQKSESSRLNGPN
+172 KVQKSESSTLNGPSN
-186 GYHITINTQTNR
+186 YHVTINPQTSKVR
-198 VKVVNETRGWSGQVV
+198 VVNETRGTSGQIV

-223 EADAGYT
+223 EADADYT
-230 GHAYSGYLKGGFTFA
+230 GNSYSGWLKGGFQFA
-245 PLIAWNGDS
+245 PLIVWNNNAS
-254 RKQRVGTWITEDP
+254 QQHISTWVITDP
-267 IQTTFL
+267 DEPTCL
-273 NADFRAQLGSL
+273 NADFKAVVGSL
-284 KLRKTDKG
+284 RLRKTDTG
-292 GKLLDGAVFH
+292 GKLLNGAVFH
-302 VSGNGYDRDVTVT
+302 VSGNGYEQDVTVE
-315 NGEITVNELPIGDY
+315 NGEITVNELPAGDY
-329 TVTEKTAPN
+329 TITEKTAPN

-348 TTVSA
+348 TTVVA
-353 NHTAETT
+353 GQTVETT

-367 GKISIKKSDSK
+367 GKISIKKSDSE
-378 GNVQGEASLEGA
+378 GNIQGEASLEGA

-536 PTHEGGNS
+536 PTQEAGNS

-590 VMTVTDNDGKVIDTW
+590 VMTVTDNGGKVIDTW

-614 KGLHEGWEYTLTET
+614 KGLHEGCEYTLTET

-637 ESIKFTVSTDKKDQT
+637 DSIKFTVSTDKKDQT
-652 IVMKDKQFTASK
+652 LVMKDKQFTASK

-763 MTVTDEKGKTVD
+763 MIVTDEKGKTVD

-827 KQVTVTKTEVS
+827 KQVTITKTEVT
-838 GTDEVEGAKMTVTDE
+838 GTKEIEGAKMTVKDE
-853 KGKTVDEWTSG
+853 TGKTVDTWTST

-869 VSGLEEGKTYTL
+869 VSGLEEGK
-881 TETTA
+881 
-886 PNGYVKA
+886 K
-893 ESIEFTVSKDK
+893 
-904 VNQKVNMLD
+904 
-913 KQISVTKTDITG
+913 
-925 TQEVPGATLTV
+925 
-936 KDEDGNTV
+936 
-944 DTWVS
+944 
-949 GEKEHYVSGLEE
+949 
-961 GKTYTLIEE
+961 YTLIEE
-970 TAPEGYVRADEITFT
+970 TAPEGYVRAEEITFT
-985 VTKEK
+985 VTKEN

-1043 GLDAGCEYI
+1043 GLDAGCEYV

-1065 PDRTLV
+1065 LDRTLV

-1159 KEVKKVVIDD
+1159 KEVKKVVVDD
-1169 NLENVGKT
+1169 KLENVGKT
-1177 YSFVYQDTPM
+1177 YSFIYQDTPM
-1187 PTTGVKTGDGTDIKK
+1187 PTTVVKTGDGTDIQK

-1219 LILRKKKNAQ
+1219 LIIKKKKNAQ